1 MTLSEG
7 TMIIVI
13 AIGFLLIL
21 TGCLLMAYGGNDN
34 AYVMGSARILR
45 ALGVV
50 LCIIGFIGT
59 AILVN

>member
-1 MTLSEG
+1 
-7 TMIIVI
+7 MIIVI

-34 AYVMGSARILR
+34 AYVMGGARILCT
-45 ALGVV
+45 LGVL

>member
-1 MTLSEG
+1 
-7 TMIIVI
+7 
-13 AIGFLLIL
+13 
-21 TGCLLMAYGGNDN
+21 MAYGGNDN

-45 ALGVV
+45 ALGAV

>member
-1 MTLSEG
+1 
-7 TMIIVI
+7 MIIVI

-34 AYVMGSARILR
+34 VYVMGGARILCT
-45 ALGVV
+45 LGV
-50 LCIIGFIGT
+50 LLCMCIIGFIGA